1 MEANK
6 QGIELVVASLKLVT
20 DTHTLTLDPFV
31 EGRES
36 SEEELNVLAENSW
49 RGMKGVV
56 VLYIGAKLA
65 RWESLGCL
73 LPMAI
78 HVRIKVI
85 IE

>member
-6 QGIELVVASLKLVT
+6 QGIELVVASLELVT

-36 SEEELNVLAENSW
+36 SEEEFNVLAENSW
-49 RGMKGVV
+49 RGTKGV
-56 VLYIGAKLA
+56 VLYIGPKLA
-65 RWESLGCL
+65 RCESLGCL